1 MRLATDELNL
11 TLVVSRR
18 FAASPERVF
27 DARGRYL
34 LVLNHDDVVPSQ
46 TGIFGCLCAWRIL

>member
-27 DARGRYL
+27 DAWFDPNAVG
-34 LVLNHDDVVPSQ
+34 
-46 TGIFGCLCAWRIL
+46 A